1 MTAISLLFSIMNLEH
16 VPFVI
21 LDEVESALDENNA
34 IIFGEYLENY
44 KNKTQLLI
52 ITHKKKTMEYLDKLY
67 VWYGFIMEYLPF
79 IIIWFLNILI
89 CIFFA
94 ICIFSFR
101 FLRFLDEFTE
111 FKNIFKNFWKEWKND
126 WNDNIPLTN

>member
-1 MTAISLLFSIMNLEH
+1 MNKMD
-16 VPFVI
+16 F
-21 LDEVESALDENNA
+21 
-34 IIFGEYLENY
+34 
-44 KNKTQLLI
+44 
-52 ITHKKKTMEYLDKLY
+52 EYLDKLY

-79 IIIWFLNILI
+79 IIIWFLAILI

-111 FKNIFKNFWKEWKND
+111 FKNIFKNSWKEWEN
-126 WNDNIPLTN
+126 NGNE